1 MIYDK
6 YGAMEDIRKYGG
18 EKESQ
23 EGREGKKEIFKKC
36 HSLKNLKNR
45 NTCDDI

>member
-6 YGAMEDIRKYGG
+6 YGDYYRRNDK
-18 EKESQ
+18 EKEKDLNDSD
-23 EGREGKKEIFKKC
+23 KKNHMFKKC